1 MTNQNQNQSFTSR
14 LGLIIPNP
22 VESTSRRAKSE
33 KVDKVVTQEDVHVKV
48 RSFTKACLAQLV
60 DFYGSKNDQV
70 MRNALHRKLVCLQ
83 IKHYSV
89 IQMNQKA
96 KKEWFFVDDVENR
109 IQITYLAIAEYKEYA
124 EKTKSE
130 LDMNC
135 ANDLATAFTDIFKA
149 DVTDEGLT
157 EILETGE
164 FDKHHDKFDDA
175 YVEFTKIPAP
185 EEVESE
191 DVPEEEAELVEA

>member
-22 VESTSRRAKSE
+22 VQSTSRRAKSE

-96 KKEWFFVDDVENR
+96 KKEWFIKDDVENR

-124 EKTKSE
+124 EKTESE
-130 LDMNC
+130 LDINC
-135 ANDLATAFTDIFKA
+135 ANDLASAFADIFKA
-149 DVTDEGLT
+149 EINDEGLT
-157 EILETGE
+157 QILETGE
-164 FDKHHDKFDDA
+164 FDKHHDKFYDA
-175 YVEFTKIPAP
+175 YEEFTKIPVS
-185 EEVESE
+185 EEDESDEVESE
-191 DVPEEEAELVEA
+191 EEA

>member
-1 MTNQNQNQSFTSR
+1 MTNENQNQKFTTR
-14 LGLIIPNP
+14 LGLIIPSP
-22 VESTSRRAKSE
+22 VQSTSRRAKSE

-60 DFYGSKNDQV
+60 DFYGSKGDQV

-96 KKEWFFVDDVENR
+96 KKEWFFVDDEANR
-109 IQITYLAIAEYKEYA
+109 VQIAYLAIAEYKEYA
-124 EKTKSE
+124 EKTESE
-130 LDMNC
+130 ADINC
-135 ANDLATAFTDIFKA
+135 ANDLATAFAEIFKA
-149 DVTDEGLT
+149 EITPERLT

-164 FDKHHDKFDDA
+164 FDKHHEKFNDA
-175 YVEFTKIPAP
+175 YEEFEKIPVS
-185 EEVESE
+185 EVET
-191 DVPEEEAELVEA
+191 DEEA

>member
-1 MTNQNQNQSFTSR
+1 MTIQNQNQNQTFTTR
-14 LGLIIPNP
+14 LGMVIPSP
-22 VESTSRRAKSE
+22 VQSTSRRAKSE

-60 DFYGSKNDQV
+60 DFYGSKGDQV

-96 KKEWFFVDDVENR
+96 KKEWFFKDDVENR
-109 IQITYLAIAEYKEYA
+109 IQITYLAIAEYQDYA
-124 EKTKSE
+124 EKTESE
-130 LDMNC
+130 LDIEC
-135 ANDLATAFTDIFKA
+135 ANDLATAFTEIFKA
-149 DVTDEGLT
+149 EITPEGLT

-164 FDKHHDKFDDA
+164 FDKHHEKFNDA
-175 YVEFTKIPAP
+175 YEEFKKIPVS
-185 EEVESE
+185 EVESE
-191 DVPEEEAELVEA
+191 EEA

>member
-96 KKEWFFVDDVENR
+96 KKEWFIKDDVENR

-124 EKTKSE
+124 EKTESE
-130 LDMNC
+130 LDINC

-149 DVTDEGLT
+149 DVTEDGLN

-164 FDKHHDKFDDA
+164 FDKHHGKFYDA

-185 EEVESE
+185 EAELV
-191 DVPEEEAELVEA
+191 EEEAELVEA

>member
-1 MTNQNQNQSFTSR
+1 MTNQNQNQTFTTR
-14 LGLIIPNP
+14 LGMVIPSP
-22 VESTSRRAKSE
+22 VQSTSRRAKSE

-60 DFYGSKNDQV
+60 DFYGNKGDQV

-96 KKEWFFVDDVENR
+96 KKEWFFKDDVENR
-109 IQITYLAIAEYKEYA
+109 IQITYLAIAEYQDYA
-124 EKTKSE
+124 EKTESE
-130 LDMNC
+130 LDIEC
-135 ANDLATAFTDIFKA
+135 ANDLATAFTEIFKA
-149 DVTDEGLT
+149 EITPEGLT

-164 FDKHHDKFDDA
+164 FDKHHEKFNDA
-175 YVEFTKIPAP
+175 YEEFKKIPVS
-185 EEVESE
+185 EVESE
-191 DVPEEEAELVEA
+191 EEA

>member
-22 VESTSRRAKSE
+22 VQSTSRRAKSE

-96 KKEWFFVDDVENR
+96 KKEWFIKDDVENR
-109 IQITYLAIAEYKEYA
+109 IQITYLAIAEYKDYA
-124 EKTKSE
+124 EKTESE
-130 LDMNC
+130 LDINC
-135 ANDLATAFTDIFKA
+135 ANDLAEAFADIFKA
-149 DVTDEGLT
+149 EVTEEGLT

-164 FDKHHDKFDDA
+164 FDKHHEKYNDA

-191 DVPEEEAELVEA
+191 EDETEEEA